1 MRLFISNFKGVFGI
15 FGAFLAF
22 FALYNLALFVF
33 KPEITTYQNQWQSNL
48 VFAQEYI
55 YSSQTPKAVV
65 LGSSLASRLDKDL
78 LESVG
83 IYNLAFGGGSVQS
96 GLEIIRRSNKIPQ
109 ILYIETN
116 VLFERDVDSAMLGI
130 LFDPLLF
137 RARYYLPAL
146 QEKYQPLNIFVNFI
160 KHFGGKTKEEKRS
173 TKRDEKIYNL
183 SMEGFLKRYQQPL
196 VNLQNYQNRLDLL
209 QKQLQY
215 FENKGVKIIFFT
227 MPIDPLL
234 AKQPRFIEENTL
246 LKQSFSYPFL
256 PMPNHS
262 EYETSDGVHLLYE
275 SAESFSKAFVKEIQN
290 FEQNPTES
298 KSL

>member
-1 MRLFISNFKGVFGI
+1 MRLFISNFKGVFRI
-15 FGAFLAF
+15 FAVFLVF
-22 FALYNLALFVF
+22 FVLYNLAIFVF

-48 VFAQEYI
+48 IFAQEYM
-55 YSSQTPKAVV
+55 YSPHTPKSVV

-96 GLEIIRRSNKIPQ
+96 GLEIIKRSNKIPQ

-146 QEKYQPLNIFVNFI
+146 QEKYQPLNIFASFI
-160 KHFGGKTKEEKRS
+160 KRFGGKTNEEKRS

-183 SMEGFLKRYQQPL
+183 TMEGFLKRYQQPL
-196 VNLQNYQNRLDLL
+196 ANLQNYQNRLDLF
-209 QKQLQY
+209 QKQLRY

-234 AKQPRFIEENTL
+234 AKQSRFIEEYTL
-246 LKQSFSYPFL
+246 LIENFSYPFL
-256 PMPNHS
+256 PMPKHS
-262 EYETSDGVHLLYE
+262 EYETSDGIHLLYE
-275 SAESFSKAFVKEIQN
+275 SAQRFSEEFLKKIKDF
-290 FEQNPTES
+290 S
-298 KSL
+298 

>member
-160 KHFGGKTKEEKRS
+160 LR
-173 TKRDEKIYNL
+173 
-183 SMEGFLKRYQQPL
+183 
-196 VNLQNYQNRLDLL
+196 VNLWLIY
-209 QKQLQY
+209 
-215 FENKGVKIIFFT
+215 I
-227 MPIDPLL
+227 
-234 AKQPRFIEENTL
+234 
-246 LKQSFSYPFL
+246 
-256 PMPNHS
+256 
-262 EYETSDGVHLLYE
+262 
-275 SAESFSKAFVKEIQN
+275 
-290 FEQNPTES
+290 
-298 KSL
+298 

>member
-1 MRLFISNFKGVFGI
+1 MRLFISNFRGVFRI

-22 FALYNLALFVF
+22 FALYNLALFAF
-33 KPEITTYQNQWQSNL
+33 KPEITAYQNQWQSNL

-55 YSSQTPKAVV
+55 YSSYTPKGAV

-78 LESVG
+78 LESAE
-83 IYNLAFGGGSVQS
+83 IYNLAFAGGSVQS
-96 GLEIIRRSNKIPQ
+96 GLEIIKHSNKIPQ

-116 VLFERDVDSAMLGI
+116 VLFERDADSAMLGI

-137 RARYYLPAL
+137 KARYYLPAL
-146 QEKYQPLNIFVNFI
+146 QEKYQPLNVFASFI
-160 KHFGGKTKEEKRS
+160 KRFGGKSQEEKLAI
-173 TKRDEKIYNL
+173 KRDEKIYNL
-183 SMEGFLKRYQQPL
+183 SMEGFLKRFEKP
-196 VNLQNYQNRLDLL
+196 LQNYQNRLDSLK
-209 QKQLQY
+209 KQLQY

-234 AKQPRFIEENTL
+234 AKQPQFIEHEKIL
-246 LKQSFSYPFL
+246 REAFSYPFL

-275 SAESFSKAFVKEIQN
+275 SSERFSKEFVKNAQQIAPQN
-290 FEQNPTES
+290 
-298 KSL
+298 